1 MKLNRPIVIGS
12 IAGGILLLFLGYSM
26 FGRNADESSRD
37 SSDYLM
43 YNGKPAPLFGGN
55 KKRNTKKN
63 KKKIKNKT
71 VNKK

>member
-1 MKLNRPIVIGS
+1 
-12 IAGGILLLFLGYSM
+12 M

>member
-12 IAGGILLLFLGYSM
+12 IAGGIFLLILGYS
-26 FGRNADESSRD
+26 FYGGNSEESNRD
-37 SSDYLM
+37 SSDHLM
-43 YNGKPAPLFGGN
+43 FNGKAAPYFGGN

-63 KKKIKNKT
+63 KKNKKNKT